1 MKRGT
6 QIVAVC
12 NLFSDLSS
20 HFWRGGFTLNTLE
33 QALKGL
39 SVNSPI
45 VASAGCDDNVIY
57 SRSH

>member
-1 MKRGT
+1 MKKGHSDCS
-6 QIVAVC
+6 C

-20 HFWRGGFTLNTLE
+20 YFWRGGFTLNTLE

-57 SRSH
+57 SRPR